1 MNTVY
6 DIVSNDVKESNLNY
20 SYLKLNNLNNSSSCY
35 LTSNYYNNDFN
46 YGKSYNLGFN
56 STDECN

>member
-6 DIVSNDVKESNLNY
+6 DLINNDAKEYNSN
-20 SYLKLNNLNNSSSCY
+20 YLYLTTNNLNNSSCY
-35 LTSNYYNNDFN
+35 LTNYSDFN
-46 YGKSYNLGFN
+46 FGPGYNLGFN